1 MNEQAAFFK
10 YIVSTLQ
17 MLILCKYENVVSV
30 VIMECDFKD
39 LEILSFS
46 KQAQSIY
53 TSYNSTILLLFSA
66 KWLHVR
72 TKTPTSLV
80 SHHSASKK

>member
-1 MNEQAAFFK
+1 MCFATLYSKNVQWAMNEQAAFFK

-66 KWLHVR
+66 K
-72 TKTPTSLV
+72 
-80 SHHSASKK
+80 